1 MHMGYENMGQV
12 MPAGFDKYK
21 MFDSKEFNDIA
32 LGLFKMAVDSYI
44 FGEEKDRSQS
54 AAFIKDG
61 LVENMKHILEKTSS
75 RDAEYYNELL

>member
-1 MHMGYENMGQV
+1 MAYENMTQA
-12 MPAGFDKYK
+12 MPMGYDKYK
-21 MFDSKEFNDIA
+21 MFDTKEFNDIT
-32 LGLFKMAVDSYI
+32 LGLFKMAIDSYI

-54 AAFIKDG
+54 AAFVKDG

>member
-1 MHMGYENMGQV
+1 MGYENVQQV
-12 MPAGFDKYK
+12 MPVGYDKYK

-44 FGEEKDRSQS
+44 FGEEKEKSQS

-61 LVENMKHILEKTSS
+61 LIENMKHILDKTAS